1 MTTARDTAV
10 IAAQLGRAPRGLLGV
25 AHRCPCGLPD
35 VAETA
40 PRLPDGSPFPTLYY
54 LTCPRAAAAVSKLEA
69 SGLMRE
75 MTERLA
81 DDGVRRR
88 YEAAHR
94 DYLARRETAAR
105 AARVDPLPPG
115 TQSAGGMPERV
126 KCLHALVAHELVA
139 GVNPFGAEALAA
151 VGAWWLSGP
160 CVDTSTCACRGR
172 AVTRRVAAVDCGTN
186 SLRLLLAD
194 IDPGRAGLTDV
205 VRRMEIVRLGQGVD
219 QTGRLAPEALARTMA
234 VLREYADVIARS
246 GAQAVRMV
254 ATSAT
259 RDADNAAEFVRLVK
273 EVLGVA
279 PEVLTGDE
287 EAVLSF
293 TGATAE
299 LAAGPDPGPFLVAD
313 IGGGSTEFV
322 LGPAGGPPQHAI
334 SVNVGCVRMTERH
347 LHGDPPA
354 GQEVAAA
361 VADIDAALDTVA
373 AAVPARDART
383 LIGLA
388 GSVTTVAAIAMGL
401 PAYDAARIHHARVA
415 AADVHAVT
423 RGLLTQTR
431 AERAALGVM
440 HPGRAD
446 VIGGGALVLDRLM
459 QRFGFTEVLVSEHD
473 ILDGMA
479 WSLAG
484 DPPG

>member
-1 MTTARDTAV
+1 M
-10 IAAQLGRAPRGLLGV
+10 
-25 AHRCPCGLPD
+25 
-35 VAETA
+35 
-40 PRLPDGSPFPTLYY
+40 
-54 LTCPRAAAAVSKLEA
+54 
-69 SGLMRE
+69 
-75 MTERLA
+75 
-81 DDGVRRR
+81 
-88 YEAAHR
+88 
-94 DYLARRETAAR
+94 
-105 AARVDPLPPG
+105 
-115 TQSAGGMPERV
+115 
-126 KCLHALVAHELVA
+126 
-139 GVNPFGAEALAA
+139 
-151 VGAWWLSGP
+151 
-160 CVDTSTCACRGR
+160 
-172 AVTRRVAAVDCGTN
+172 TRRVAVVDCGTN

-194 IDPGRAGLTDV
+194 VDLGRAELTDV
-205 VRRMEIVRLGQGVD
+205 ARRMEIVRLGQGVD
-219 QTGRLAPEALARTMA
+219 KTGRLAPEALARTIA
-234 VLREYADVIARS
+234 ALRDYAGIIASS

-279 PEVLTGDE
+279 PEVLTGAE
-287 EAVLSF
+287 EAALSF

-299 LAAGPDPGPFLVAD
+299 LAAGPYRGPFLVTD

-322 LGPAGGPPQHAI
+322 LGPGGYGGAGSPPVIGGFRGVVPPDHSAI

-347 LHGDPPA
+347 LHGDPPT

-361 VADIDAALDTVA
+361 ISDIDAALDTVA
-373 AAVPARDART
+373 ATVPVRQART

-401 PAYDAARIHHARVA
+401 PAYDAARIHHARVS

-423 RGLLTQTR
+423 RGLLAQTR
-431 AERAALGVM
+431 TARAAIGVM
-440 HPGRAD
+440 HPGRVD

-459 QRFGFTEVLVSEHD
+459 ERFGFGEVLVSEHD

-484 DPPG
+484 ASRG